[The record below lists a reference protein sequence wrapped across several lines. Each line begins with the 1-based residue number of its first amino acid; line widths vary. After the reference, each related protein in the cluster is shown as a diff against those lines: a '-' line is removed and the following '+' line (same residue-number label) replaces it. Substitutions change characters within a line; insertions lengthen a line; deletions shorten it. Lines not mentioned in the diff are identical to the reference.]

1 MRVSEIRVNQIRVNQ
16 GLGVL
21 QIMRK
26 YLLQIDLKYLHELCF
41 PDKICLFEKN
51 ISIFSIFY
59 AFYDDGKSKFE

>member
-1 MRVSEIRVNQIRVNQ
+1 MFLI
-16 GLGVL
+16 L